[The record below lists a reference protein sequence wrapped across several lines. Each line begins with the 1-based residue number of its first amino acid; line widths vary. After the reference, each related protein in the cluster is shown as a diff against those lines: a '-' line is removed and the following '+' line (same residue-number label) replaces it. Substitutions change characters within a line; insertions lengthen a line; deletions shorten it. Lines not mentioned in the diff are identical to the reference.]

1 MLIVIAPSAAFSA
14 DAIGY
19 IHSLKT
25 GASILRGGVELSV
38 VVGTPLNQGDVVR
51 TGKVG
56 AVSMVMTDDTSISLG
71 PNSEIS
77 LDGYSFEPKSG
88 KFSLV
93 VRMAKGTFA
102 YLAGLI
108 GKLAPG
114 SIQLLI
120 PDAIIA
126 VRGTKLLV
134 EVQE

>member
-1 MLIVIAPSAAFSA
+1 
-14 DAIGY
+14 
-19 IHSLKT
+19 
-25 GASILRGGVELSV
+25 
-38 VVGTPLNQGDVVR
+38 
-51 TGKVG
+51 
-56 AVSMVMTDDTSISLG
+56 
-71 PNSEIS
+71 
-77 LDGYSFEPKSG
+77 
-88 KFSLV
+88 
-93 VRMAKGTFA
+93 MAKGTFA